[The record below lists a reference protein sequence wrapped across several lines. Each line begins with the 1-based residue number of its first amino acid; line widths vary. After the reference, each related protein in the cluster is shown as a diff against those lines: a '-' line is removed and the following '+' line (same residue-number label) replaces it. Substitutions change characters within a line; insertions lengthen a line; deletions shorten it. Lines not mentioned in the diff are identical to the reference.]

1 MKVKYQRKAL
11 WSETLTNFKE
21 KKIKMDMDL
30 KNMGIRRKVPL
41 TAVIH
46 LASTRPISFG
56 DNWKEEIRKMA
67 RRTKK

>member
-1 MKVKYQRKAL
+1 MKIKYQRKAL
-11 WSETLTNFKE
+11 WKETLINFKN
-21 KKIKMDMDL
+21 KKIKIDSDL
-30 KNMGIRRKVPL
+30 KNMGIKRKVPL

-67 RRTKK
+67 RRSK